1 MQSARK
7 VRTSPRTMTRG
18 EPGILRCCPLQ
29 SSILALGGSVKKT
42 LLRFLLLVSL
52 SATVQSEELAKGE
65 SNLTVILLGTA
76 GGPTFSAQRHGI
88 STLVLAGPEKL
99 LFDCGHGMTAGM
111 SALAIDPAD
120 VTKVFLTHL
129 HSDHVISL
137 PELYL
142 FPWASQGRNKPLQI
156 WGPEGTSAMMKHL
169 QEAFEFDIHIR
180 RDVDEKF
187 PAEGIK
193 AIPTDIQEG
202 VVYEANGAKV
212 TAFLV
217 DHGPVKPAYG
227 FRVDF
232 RGHSVVISGDTKPT
246 ENLVKFSRGVDLLIH
261 ELGPSKV
268 DPALAGPL
276 DELFPNSRQT
286 RRQRK
291 IIAEHHTDPTEAG
304 QVLQRVK
311 PKLAVFSHAAVAS
324 PAALGLVRQSYAG
337 PVEFGEDLMTIEVGD
352 AVTVHRPTP
361 PKR

>member
-18 EPGILRCCPLQ
+18 EPEILRCCPLQ
-29 SSILALGGSVKKT
+29 SSILALGGKCEENTPEVSAVGFPERYSSVA
-42 LLRFLLLVSL
+42 R
-52 SATVQSEELAKGE
+52 AGQGRVQSHGNSAGDGRRADVQRPAARYQYAR
-65 SNLTVILLGTA
+65 S
-76 GGPTFSAQRHGI
+76 GGPRKASVRLWTRHDGRN
-88 STLVLAGPEKL
+88 VRVG
-99 LFDCGHGMTAGM
+99 DR
-111 SALAIDPAD
+111 PAD

-156 WGPEGTSAMMKHL
+156 CGPEGTSAMMKHL

-193 AIPTDIQEG
+193 SIVTDVQEG
-202 VVYEANGAKV
+202 VVHEANGAKV

-246 ENLVKFSRGVDLLIH
+246 ENLV
-261 ELGPSKV
+261 
-268 DPALAGPL
+268 
-276 DELFPNSRQT
+276 
-286 RRQRK
+286 
-291 IIAEHHTDPTEAG
+291 
-304 QVLQRVK
+304 
-311 PKLAVFSHAAVAS
+311 
-324 PAALGLVRQSYAG
+324 
-337 PVEFGEDLMTIEVGD
+337 
-352 AVTVHRPTP
+352 
-361 PKR
+361 